1 MLQVA
6 RLAPKL
12 LGEATDLVRDFA
24 LSQQN
29 DDGGFNNRKGE
40 SDLYYTLFGIEC
52 LVALQAPLPT
62 QKIASYLNGF
72 SDLEQLDLVHLCAL
86 ARCWGALSEEQRP
99 ATLGA
104 DVAERLAEFQ
114 SSDGGYH
121 NSPGQESGTVYGCF
135 LAYGAH
141 QDLGLGL
148 PDAARITEFIES
160 MRSDD
165 SAYANQPSMP
175 RGVLPTTA
183 AAVRLLQQ
191 MNVEVPESVGP
202 WLAAQLHPEGGFL
215 AVPGAPMPDL
225 LSTAVALHAL
235 DGLRY
240 PFDDFKE
247 SCLDFIDSLWTNR
260 GSFHG
265 NWTES
270 ELDCEYTFYGL
281 LALGHLSL

>member
-29 DDGGFNNRKGE
+29 DDGGFNNRKGV
-40 SDLYYTLFGIEC
+40 SDLYYTLFGVES
-52 LVALQAPLPT
+52 LVALQVPVPT

-72 SDLEQLDLVHLCAL
+72 SDLGRLDLVHVCAL
-86 ARCWGALSEEQRP
+86 ARCWSALSEEQRP
-99 ATLGA
+99 ETLGA
-104 DVAERLAEFQ
+104 EMSERLAHFR
-114 SSDGGYH
+114 SRDGGYH
-121 NSPGQESGTVYGCF
+121 STPDHEIGTVYGCF

-141 QDLGLGL
+141 QDLGLHV
-148 PDAARITEFIES
+148 PDAGRIAECIDS
-160 MRSDD
+160 MRSGD

-183 AAVRLLQQ
+183 AAVRLFQQ

-202 WLAAQLHPEGGFL
+202 WLTAQLHPEGGFL

-235 DGLRY
+235 DGMRY
-240 PFDDFKE
+240 PFGAFKE

-260 GSFHG
+260 GSFYG
-265 NWTES
+265 NWTET